1 MEKDSADMD
10 SHSEIDFVFM
20 FCPMF
25 CPMFFQYCVVY
36 HCFSYV
42 YATSL
47 AHISCFTYSGL
58 YAWKYLS
65 PMAYFSFLNEDSM
78 FHLALYK
85 VLIRSANQKVQNVQ
99 VQYMIKNLQGWSIQ
113 LDIIAVDSEGK
124 IYNIDTK
131 RR

>member
-1 MEKDSADMD
+1 
-10 SHSEIDFVFM
+10 
-20 FCPMF
+20 
-25 CPMFFQYCVVY
+25 
-36 HCFSYV
+36 
-42 YATSL
+42 
-47 AHISCFTYSGL
+47 
-58 YAWKYLS
+58 
-65 PMAYFSFLNEDSM
+65 MAYFSFLNEDSM